1 MRLSIFVGIRILDIF
16 IQTVLM
22 SLFRL
27 LRLPNLL
34 IVALVQSLLYFRL
47 LLPAFAQQ
55 DISPRLNTL
64 EFLFLVLATLCTTAC
79 GYIINDL
86 YDYEMDLL
94 NRESKVIV
102 NVKISSQTCIW
113 IYALLGYIGFLLSLF
128 LAFRIGQ
135 VHMMGLYILSFVL
148 LFLYT
153 RILKK
158 RPLLGNMLVALFC
171 AGVAGLVWLAE
182 FPGWWALQNSAPQK
196 AQAIQS
202 IVYWYCAFAFFSTL
216 FREIVKDLEDKI
228 GDTTAGCRTF
238 PIVAGD
244 AAAKYLAMAM
254 AGLLLVLLGGIYLY
268 QVPGFSSRFYLGALI
283 GVVLPLIYAI
293 YLLQNA
299 QTPNHYH
306 RISNLAKIVMLAGVL
321 LLLV

>member
-1 MRLSIFVGIRILDIF
+1 
-16 IQTVLM
+16 M

-47 LLPAFAQQ
+47 LLPAFEQQ
-55 DISPRLNTL
+55 GIAPRLNTF
-64 EFLFLVLATLCTTAC
+64 EFLLLVLATLCTTAG

-94 NRESKVIV
+94 NRKAKVIV
-102 NVKISSQTCIW
+102 NVKISAQLCMW
-113 IYALLGYIGFLLSLF
+113 IYALLFFLGFLLSLY

-135 VHMMGLYILSFVL
+135 VYMMGLYVLSFAL

-153 RILKK
+153 KTLKK
-158 RPLLGNMLVALFC
+158 RPLVGNMLVALFC

-182 FPGWWALQNSAPQK
+182 LPAWWALQDMAPQT
-196 AQAIQS
+196 AQSLKS
-202 IVYWYCAFAFFSTL
+202 IINWYCAFAFFSTM

-228 GDTTAGCRTF
+228 GDAAAGCRTF
-238 PIVAGD
+238 PIAAGD
-244 AAAKYLAMAM
+244 RSAKYLAIAIAVVLM
-254 AGLLLVLLGGIYLY
+254 VLLGLLYLN
-268 QVPGFSSRFYLGALI
+268 QMPGFSDWFYLGALL
-283 GVVLPLIYAI
+283 GVVAPLVYAI
-293 YLLQNA
+293 YLLQSA
-299 QTPNHYH
+299 QTPTDYH

-321 LLLV
+321 LLLI

>member
-1 MRLSIFVGIRILDIF
+1 
-16 IQTVLM
+16 M

-55 DISPRLNTL
+55 GISPRLDTL

-94 NRESKVIV
+94 NRKAKVIV
-102 NVKISSQTCIW
+102 NEKINARICIW
-113 IYALLGYIGFLLSLF
+113 IYALLGYSGFLFSLY
-128 LAFRIGQ
+128 LAFCIGQ
-135 VHMMGLYILSFVL
+135 VYMMGLYVLSFFL

-153 RILKK
+153 KILKK
-158 RPLLGNMLVALFC
+158 RPLLGNLLVALFC

-182 FPGWWALQNSAPQK
+182 LPGWWALQNAAPQT
-196 AQAIQS
+196 AQTLQS
-202 IVYWYCAFAFFSTL
+202 IINWYCAFAFFSTL
-216 FREIVKDLEDKI
+216 FREIVKDLEDKP
-228 GDTTAGCRTF
+228 GDAAAGCRTF
-238 PIVAGD
+238 PIAAGD
-244 AAAKYLAMAM
+244 ATAKYLAMAT
-254 AGLLLVLLGGIYLY
+254 AGFLLVLLGALYFY
-268 QVPGFSSRFYLGALI
+268 QVPGFSARFYLGALI
-283 GVVLPLIYAI
+283 GVVAPLIYAI

-299 QTPNHYH
+299 QTPNDFH
-306 RISNLAKIVMLAGVL
+306 RISTLAKVVMLAGVL

>member
-1 MRLSIFVGIRILDIF
+1 
-16 IQTVLM
+16 M

-47 LLPAFAQQ
+47 LLPAFEQHG
-55 DISPRLNTL
+55 IPPRLNTL

-86 YDYEMDLL
+86 YDYQMDLL
-94 NRESKVIV
+94 NRKAKVIV
-102 NVKISSQTCIW
+102 NEKISIQTCIW
-113 IYALLGYIGFLLSLF
+113 VYALLGYIGFLLSLY

-135 VHMMGLYILSFVL
+135 VYMMGLYILSFVL
-148 LFLYT
+148 LLLYT

-182 FPGWWALQNSAPQK
+182 LPGWWALQNVAPQT
-196 AQAIQS
+196 AQTLQS
-202 IVYWYCAFAFFSTL
+202 IINWYCAFAFFSTL
-216 FREIVKDLEDKI
+216 FREIIKDLEDKP
-228 GDTTAGCRTF
+228 GDAVAGCRTF
-238 PIVAGD
+238 PIAAGD

-254 AGLLLVLLGGIYLY
+254 AGLLLVLLGALYLY
-268 QVPGFSSRFYLGALI
+268 QVPGFSTHFYLGALL
-283 GVVLPLIYAI
+283 GVVAPLIYAI

-299 QTPNHYH
+299 QAPSDYH
-306 RISNLAKIVMLAGVL
+306 RISTLAKVVMLAGIL

>member
-1 MRLSIFVGIRILDIF
+1 
-16 IQTVLM
+16 M

-27 LRLPNLL
+27 IRLPNLL

-47 LLPAFAQQ
+47 LLPAFEQHGVA
-55 DISPRLNTL
+55 PRLNTL

-94 NRESKVIV
+94 NRKVKVIV
-102 NVKISSQTCIW
+102 NEKISAQTCIW
-113 IYALLGYIGFLLSLF
+113 IYALWGYIGFLLSLY

-135 VHMMGLYILSFVL
+135 VYMMGLYILSFVL

-153 RILKK
+153 KILKK

-182 FPGWWALQNSAPQK
+182 LPGWWALKNAAPQT
-196 AQAIQS
+196 AQALQS
-202 IVYWYCAFAFFSTL
+202 IINWYCAFAFFSTM
-216 FREIVKDLEDKI
+216 FREIVKDLEDKP
-228 GDTTAGCRTF
+228 GDAAAGCRTF
-238 PIVAGD
+238 PIAAGD

-254 AGLLLVLLGGIYLY
+254 AGLLLLLLGGLYIY
-268 QVPGFSSRFYLGALI
+268 QVPGFGSRFYLGALL
-283 GVVLPLIYAI
+283 GVVGPLVYAI
-293 YLLQNA
+293 YLLQKA
-299 QTPNHYH
+299 QTPSDYH
-306 RISNLAKIVMLAGVL
+306 RISTLAKLVMLAGVL
-321 LLLV
+321 LLLLLKPL